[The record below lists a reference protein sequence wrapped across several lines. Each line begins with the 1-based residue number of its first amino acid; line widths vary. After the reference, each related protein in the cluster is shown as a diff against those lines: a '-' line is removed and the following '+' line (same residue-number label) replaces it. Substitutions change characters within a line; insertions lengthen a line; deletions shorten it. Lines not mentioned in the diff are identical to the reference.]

1 MTYDDLAAALAR
13 VNATVGAAEAHGW
26 LAGSLCTRASRGAKQ
41 WLAEL
46 ASDADA
52 ADSTP
57 DATLAVLAEETL
69 SAFRAQE
76 FAFTPLLPPD
86 DAPLADRVAAL
97 ASWCEGFLY
106 GVGAGSPDPA
116 VAQAGEVGEF
126 LRDLAD
132 ISRAEL
138 EPGRGDEAG
147 EADLAELIEFVRAG
161 AQLTFDELAGARAHA
176 QG

>member
-1 MTYDDLAAALAR
+1 
-13 VNATVGAAEAHGW
+13 W
-26 LAGSLCTRASRGAKQ
+26 LAGSLCTREHDGAKE

-46 ASDADA
+46 ASESGA
-52 ADSTP
+52 AGSAP
-57 DATLAVLAEETL
+57 DGTLAALAQESL
-69 SAFRAQE
+69 SAFRAEE
-76 FAFTPLLPPD
+76 FAFAPLLPPD
-86 DAPLADRVAAL
+86 DAPLAERVAAL
-97 ASWCEGFLY
+97 ATWCEGFLY

-138 EPGRGDEAG
+138 EPGRADEAG